1 MDITKLSKYN
11 LSLNL
16 DLMGETQVNTSI
28 ISEEH
33 FIYIDHT
40 WYNIYVEMKE
50 EKNQEAHNVKVRI

>member
-40 WYNIYVEMKE
+40 WYTIYVEMKE
-50 EKNQEAHNVKVRI
+50 KKIKKLNNVKGRI